1 MKILFILL
9 QQKVGTP
16 GKSMEKGI
24 LTIRVSNESY
34 YNVLAMIFT
43 WKCE

>member
-16 GKSMEKGI
+16 GKIMEKGT
-24 LTIRVSNESY
+24 LTIRVLNESY
-34 YNVLAMIFT
+34 YNEMAMVL
-43 WKCE
+43 KCE